1 MTKENSNTY
10 RVIHYLAFGSFF
22 ISGFLSLV
30 YEICWIRKS
39 SLVFGSTSFAV
50 ATTLAI
56 FFGGMA
62 VGSYVASRIAGRCVW
77 PMKVYGL
84 LEIVIGIYAILSPLI
99 FTLVDSCL
107 DYIYPWVHLNF
118 ISLCGSRILLLG
130 FVLALPTF
138 LIGIA
143 LPLFCRQFVQ
153 SDAQSENRI
162 ATKVGFLCGVNTI
175 GATLGCV
182 LTGLLFIRY
191 VGVDKTLIIAGFSN
205 ILVGCL
211 LWSLPFKE
219 LTKTCANFS
228 QDQQSTEIT
237 ERFDLKKRQ
246 VVPLLISICGFVAL
260 GLEVVWTRYLSLLI
274 HNTTSTY
281 TLTLAFIL
289 CGIFLGNLF
298 ASIFLRYSKRHAL
311 LFGNLQVLLGISVL
325 ALLLLPAS
333 WWQSWVSEHNTD
345 SHLAVLALLF
355 VPPSI
360 LSGIS
365 FPLAV
370 GMVVNQAN
378 AAPRGVGKMM
388 ALNTFGGIF
397 GALLIGFVAIP
408 VIGLYGS
415 VLFITGLSVFGGLIA
430 WIFLADEISKSLR
443 AAMVV
448 LSLLLF
454 VGIPMLTQTKL
465 PQDYLAGNGKLLDYR
480 EGLGS
485 FMAVVDN
492 QGKRQ
497 LEIDRL
503 WQGET
508 GRNHQSMAAHIPM
521 FHHDRPED
529 VLVIGFGAGQTAK
542 SFLMHPA
549 IKSLDCVDLE
559 KELVELIR
567 KHFDS
572 RWLDDPRVC
581 QIVDDGRNFLT
592 HTQKKYDLI
601 SIEAGQT
608 FRPQV
613 AKLYSYEFYEN
624 ARQRLKPD
632 GILAQ
637 FIPISMLNSEQFL
650 LIVKT
655 FLESFPQSA
664 LWYNSSELLL
674 IGTVS
679 DQLALSNDYLER
691 LAQNST
697 LQKDMEFSYWGGPE
711 FWVIHPQVFA
721 GGFLCGSDGLQR
733 LTKDASI
740 YRDEIPWLEYSF
752 SPYDSDQSLEIINLI
767 ESVLEPAALNF
778 DYTASAEV
786 NTRIG
791 QVQLLNLGDLRGSAV
806 SKQARLKL
814 KEEKLSSAI
823 QLFQQAAKSNPK
835 SVEFLNNL
843 GMALR
848 ASGDLRSAENQFRA
862 VLDEDSRSSL
872 ALNNLGITLLE
883 QRRTREAIRYLERAV
898 TINPDYEDAYFNL
911 GNALLSARRP
921 QEAVSNYKTAIAL
934 DPEDAVNYM
943 ALIRVLIMLK
953 DTEQAKSYYL
963 KVKKMAPHLTPPPGF
978 ADWAS

>member
-1 MTKENSNTY
+1 
-10 RVIHYLAFGSFF
+10 
-22 ISGFLSLV
+22 
-30 YEICWIRKS
+30 
-39 SLVFGSTSFAV
+39 
-50 ATTLAI
+50 
-56 FFGGMA
+56 
-62 VGSYVASRIAGRCVW
+62 
-77 PMKVYGL
+77 
-84 LEIVIGIYAILSPLI
+84 
-99 FTLVDSCL
+99 
-107 DYIYPWVHLNF
+107 
-118 ISLCGSRILLLG
+118 
-130 FVLALPTF
+130 
-138 LIGIA
+138 
-143 LPLFCRQFVQ
+143 
-153 SDAQSENRI
+153 
-162 ATKVGFLCGVNTI
+162 
-175 GATLGCV
+175 
-182 LTGLLFIRY
+182 
-191 VGVDKTLIIAGFSN
+191 
-205 ILVGCL
+205 
-211 LWSLPFKE
+211 
-219 LTKTCANFS
+219 
-228 QDQQSTEIT
+228 
-237 ERFDLKKRQ
+237 
-246 VVPLLISICGFVAL
+246 
-260 GLEVVWTRYLSLLI
+260 
-274 HNTTSTY
+274 
-281 TLTLAFIL
+281 
-289 CGIFLGNLF
+289 
-298 ASIFLRYSKRHAL
+298 
-311 LFGNLQVLLGISVL
+311 
-325 ALLLLPAS
+325 
-333 WWQSWVSEHNTD
+333 
-345 SHLAVLALLF
+345 

-378 AAPRGVGKMM
+378 AAPRSVGKMM
-388 ALNTFGGIF
+388 ALNTFGGIL
-397 GALLIGFVAIP
+397 GSLLVGLVAIP
-408 VIGLYGS
+408 VVGLYGS
-415 VLFITGLSVFGGLIA
+415 VLFITGLSVLCGAIA

-443 AAMVV
+443 AIMVV
-448 LSLLLF
+448 LSMLLLF
-454 VGIPMLTQTKL
+454 AIPLLAQTKL

-542 SFLMHPA
+542 RFLMHPTL
-549 IKSLDCVDLE
+549 KSLDCVDLE
-559 KELVELIR
+559 EGLVELIR

-572 RWLDDPRVC
+572 RWLDDPRVH
-581 QIVDDGRNFLT
+581 QIVDDGRNFLA
-592 HTQKKYDLI
+592 HTQKKYDVI

-624 ARQRLKPD
+624 ARQRLRPD

-679 DQLALSNDYLER
+679 NQLALSNDYLAR
-691 LAQNST
+691 LAQSSA

-711 FWVIHPQVFA
+711 FWVSRPQVFA
-721 GGFLCGSDGLQR
+721 GGFLCGPDGLQR

-740 YRDEIPWLEYSF
+740 YRDEIPSLEYMTSDRGTTYEQDNVDLIDDVLD
-752 SPYDSDQSLEIINLI
+752 SPVS
-767 ESVLEPAALNF
+767 NF
-778 DYTASAEV
+778 GGSSSATDLGLMEEV
-786 NTRIG
+786 
-791 QVQLLNLGDLRGSAV
+791 QHLNLGDLRGMTAGQEAGNYLQANQLPAAINSFRQAV
-806 SKQARLKL
+806 QY
-814 KEEKLSSAI
+814 
-823 QLFQQAAKSNPK
+823 NPK

-862 VLDEDSRSSL
+862 VLDEDPRSSL

-898 TINPDYEDAYFNL
+898 TINPDYEDAYYNL

-934 DPEDAVNYM
+934 DPEDAVKYI

-953 DTEQAKSYYL
+953 DIDQAKSYYL
-963 KVKKMAPHLTPPPGF
+963 KIKKMAPLTPPPGF